1 MSLHSTRYIHVSQD
15 ILKIYFASWHKNY
28 HQPFLI
34 WNVCVCYTVYFKDF
48 LQLWMFLS
56 SGSVFKSHPMKS
68 PGCNSVMSIPNCTV
82 STLQWSV
89 LRNQCWFLSGIGW
102 AFKGHI
108 SSEVWVIQSLQQF
121 GSGLLFYFAA
131 CLRVR
136 VCFSPRKNTRLQ
148 RLSAIRF
155 SFPYKPTADANFGP
169 ATPIRHRGEKREC
182 GCRRGGKKLKMTG
195 GEGKLWKW
203 VTDYVH
209 LKILG
214 RVSLM
219 PEWKSPD
226 LCRPWCDK
234 NK

>member
-1 MSLHSTRYIHVSQD
+1 MSFHSTCSIHVRQD
-15 ILKIYFASWHKNY
+15 ILKIYFASWH
-28 HQPFLI
+28 
-34 WNVCVCYTVYFKDF
+34 NVFVCYTVYFKDF

-102 AFKGHI
+102 AFKGRI

-136 VCFSPRKNTRLQ
+136 VCFSSVAPEKYQISKVVRHKIQFPFQTQ
-148 RLSAIRF
+148 R
-155 SFPYKPTADANFGP
+155 
-169 ATPIRHRGEKREC
+169 
-182 GCRRGGKKLKMTG
+182 
-195 GEGKLWKW
+195 
-203 VTDYVH
+203 
-209 LKILG
+209 
-214 RVSLM
+214 
-219 PEWKSPD
+219 
-226 LCRPWCDK
+226 WC
-234 NK
+234 